1 MQLIEGFN
9 EFIDLI
15 SNFHTIKEIL
25 THKYNEAECKFLK
38 DLIYYLVEKYNITIF
53 PTMYERIIE
62 TKPLNYSKTKK
73 SKIHTSSR
81 MTKKHK
87 ITKLA

>member
-1 MQLIEGFN
+1 MIKN
-9 EFIDLI
+9 ETCL
-15 SNFHTIKEIL
+15 ST
-25 THKYNEAECKFLK
+25 
-38 DLIYYLVEKYNITIF
+38 ITIF

-73 SKIHTSSR
+73 SKIHTFSK